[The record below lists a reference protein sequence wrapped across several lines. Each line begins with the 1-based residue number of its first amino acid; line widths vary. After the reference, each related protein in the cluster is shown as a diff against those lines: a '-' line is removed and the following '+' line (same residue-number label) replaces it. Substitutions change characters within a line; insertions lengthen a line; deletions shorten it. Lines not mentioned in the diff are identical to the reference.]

1 MTDKLLADLT
11 GHTSVLDADISY
23 IESGGV
29 EYKLAQSDLKTYMSA
44 SPTLVTP
51 ALGTP
56 ASGTLTSCTGL
67 PVSTGISGLGT
78 GVGTWLA
85 TPSSANLLAA
95 VTGETGTGALV
106 FATSPTLVTPVLGT
120 PTSGDLSNC
129 SGSLDG
135 CDSIGKTVT
144 TGITAYAGGGQANA
158 TLLTSEINVVSTVA
172 TTADSVKLP
181 TAAAGLEVTVINT
194 HATNATNV
202 FPNTSDYIDGLAVD
216 TAASLAALSTVT
228 YVAISDTNW
237 YIKATA
243 THAS

>member
-11 GHTSVLDADISY
+11 AHTTILDADIGY
-23 IESGGV
+23 IQSAGS
-29 EYKLAQSDLKTYMSA
+29 EYKFAQSDLKTYMSN

-78 GVGTWLA
+78 GVGTWLV

-129 SGSLDG
+129 SGSLDS
-135 CDSIGKTVT
+135 CNSIGKTVT
-144 TGITAYAGGGQANA
+144 TGITAYAGGGQTNA
-158 TLLTSEINVVSTVA
+158 TALTSEVNVVSAVA
-172 TTADSVKLP
+172 TAADSVKLP
-181 TAAAGLEVTVINT
+181 TAAEGLEVTVIN
-194 HATNATNV
+194 ATATSADV
-202 FPNTSDYIDGLAVD
+202 FPNTSDYIDQKAQNAAVPLAGN
-216 TAASLAALSTVT
+216 STVT

-243 THAS
+243 THTAA